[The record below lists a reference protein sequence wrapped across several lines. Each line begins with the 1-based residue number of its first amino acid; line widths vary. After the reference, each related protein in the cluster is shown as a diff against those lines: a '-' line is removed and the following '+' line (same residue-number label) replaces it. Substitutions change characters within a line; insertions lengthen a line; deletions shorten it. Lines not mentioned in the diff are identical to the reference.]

1 MANKHEKQRDFHK
14 RTRLTDAAL
23 NGIKGTTE
31 SSINKLYR
39 PEYRE
44 LVDEAN
50 KEIES
55 NIRQQAKAA
64 IKSRNMIAGRYES
77 DKDKD
82 GYILPN
88 GISTSYS
95 VVKTMDD
102 LDKNKD
108 KSHSEETGR

>member
-44 LVDEAN
+44 KDE
-50 KEIES
+50 
-55 NIRQQAKAA
+55 
-64 IKSRNMIAGRYES
+64 
-77 DKDKD
+77 
-82 GYILPN
+82 YILPN